1 MSQRSATSA
10 ATTTNGGSAAYHG
23 SASMMGVYLQ
33 QSPVELPE
41 RLLSVAGTPS
51 RRTTSSSRRQ
61 AQQTLTA
68 WDTRWHQ
75 AGQSS

>member
-1 MSQRSATSA
+1 
-10 ATTTNGGSAAYHG
+10 
-23 SASMMGVYLQ
+23 MGVYLQ
-33 QSPVELPE
+33 QSPMELPE
-41 RLLSVAGTPS
+41 RLLFAAGTAS

>member
-1 MSQRSATSA
+1 MSQRSTPSA
-10 ATTTNGGSAAYHG
+10 ATTANGGSAAYRG
-23 SASMMGVYLQ
+23 TASMMGVYLQ
-33 QSPVELPE
+33 QNPVELPE
-41 RLLSVAGTPS
+41 RLLSAAGKPS
-51 RRTTSSSRRQ
+51 RRTISSSRRQ